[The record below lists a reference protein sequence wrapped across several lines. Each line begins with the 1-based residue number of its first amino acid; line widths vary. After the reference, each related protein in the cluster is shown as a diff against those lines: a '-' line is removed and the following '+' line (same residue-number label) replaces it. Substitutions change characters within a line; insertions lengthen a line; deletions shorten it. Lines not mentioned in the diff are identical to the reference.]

1 MPGESQHT
9 EWKASWQEDHL
20 RWVCGFANAE
30 GGRLEIGRDDRGHV
44 VGLPDAERLLQELPN
59 KIRDLLGILVAV
71 NLRETDGKAWLEI
84 VVDAYPNP
92 ISYRGHYYIRSGSTL
107 QELRGAALDRFLLG
121 KQGRTWDG
129 LPVPGLAV
137 KDLSADAI
145 ARFRQLAERSGRI
158 DLAALRDTD
167 AGLLDKLRLTDGTFL
182 KRAAVLLFHP
192 DPVTVAAG
200 AFVKIGYFDAT
211 GELLYHDEVQ
221 GDLFGQVER
230 TLDLLLTKY
239 LKAAIHYEG
248 VQRIERFP
256 VPRAALREALLNA
269 LVHRDYAVGAPVQ
282 VRVQDDRLKLWNP
295 AVLPEGWTLAKLL
308 GEHASQPFNPTL
320 ANAFFRAGEIEA
332 WGRGIHRIFAA
343 CREAR
348 TPKPELRYE
357 TNDLWME
364 FPFAPEH
371 VASGAAR
378 TTPIATPIPPQSRI
392 VELIR
397 ANPSISQS
405 ILAKEV
411 GLSVDGVK
419 YALSRLKEAGVL
431 RRVGPSRGGTW
442 KIVREIAPATE
453 VNREAMQGRQ
463 GGRDSNPRFESSAFN
478 FRGNDTDPVT
488 DLNTDPVG
496 RLARQLARGPLS
508 PSELQKRLGLKHRP
522 TFRANYLHPALKH
535 GVIEPTLPDKP
546 RSRLQRYRLTPAG
559 QRLLQ
564 QTPNP

>member
-1 MPGESQHT
+1 MPRESQHT

-30 GGRLEIGRDDRGHV
+30 GGRLEIGRDNRGHV
-44 VGLPDAERLLQELPN
+44 VGLPDAARLLEELPN

-71 NLRETDGKAWLEI
+71 NLHDADGKAWLEI

-92 ISYRGHYYIRSGSTL
+92 ISYRGHYYVRSGSTL

-129 LPVPGLAV
+129 LPVPSVTV

-145 ARFRQLAERSGRI
+145 ARFRRLAERSGRI
-158 DLAALRDTD
+158 DLKALRETD
-167 AGLLDKLRLTDGTFL
+167 AGLLEKLRLTDGALL

-192 DPVTVAAG
+192 DPATVAAG
-200 AFVKIGYFDAT
+200 AFVKLGYFDAA

-239 LKAAIHYEG
+239 LKAAIRYEG

-295 AVLPEGWTLAKLL
+295 AVLPEGWTLDKLL

-332 WGRGIHRIFAA
+332 WGQGIQRIFAA
-343 CREAR
+343 CREAG
-348 TPKPELRYE
+348 TPAPELRYE
-357 TNDLWME
+357 PNDLWLE

-371 VASGAAR
+371 IASTVTR
-378 TTPIATPIPPQSRI
+378 TTPIATPITPQSRI

-397 ANPSISQS
+397 SNPTISQAV
-405 ILAKEV
+405 LAKEV
-411 GLSVDGVK
+411 GLSLDGVK
-419 YALSRLKEAGVL
+419 YTLGRLKEAGVI
-431 RRVGPSRGGTW
+431 RRVGPNRGGVW
-442 KIVREIAPATE
+442 EIIMRSAHEAETDTGATPGY
-453 VNREAMQGRQ
+453 RRGW
-463 GGRDSNPRFESSAFN
+463 DSNPRVESPAAKL
-478 FRGNDTDPVT
+478 DAPETDPVT
-488 DLNTDPVG
+488 DLNTDPVE
-496 RLARQLARGPLS
+496 RLVRQLARGPLS

-522 TFRANYLHPALKH
+522 TFRTNYLYPALKQA
-535 GVIEPTLPDKP
+535 VIEPTLPEKL

-564 QTPNP
+564 QIRNP